1 MQKMERFRLMSKKF
15 AHALLDEEVKDD
27 ERLSK
32 KRLQTAKTATN
43 EGAFKSLQAPTKP
56 PRSHHS
62 MTDSHIRMVAM
73 NNSASSGGQPQFAAS
88 LQASPGM
95 TSRLDAM
102 SIDTGSGSKKKG
114 KR

>member
-1 MQKMERFRLMSKKF
+1 MSKKF
-15 AHALLDEEVKDD
+15 ANALLDEVVKDD
-27 ERLSK
+27 ERQTK

-43 EGAFKSLQAPTKP
+43 EGAFKSPQAPTTP
-56 PRSHHS
+56 PRSS
-62 MTDSHIRMVAM
+62 TLMSDSPIRMSAM

-88 LQASPGM
+88 LQASPGI
-95 TSRLDAM
+95 TSRLEAM

>member
-1 MQKMERFRLMSKKF
+1 MMSKKF

-32 KRLQTAKTATN
+32 KRLQTAKTVTN
-43 EGAFKSLQAPTKP
+43 EGAFKSPQAPTTP
-56 PRSHHS
+56 PRSQHPMS
-62 MTDSHIRMVAM
+62 DSPSRIPAM

-88 LQASPGM
+88 LQALPGM
-95 TSRLDAM
+95 ASRFEAM

-114 KR
+114 RR

>member
-1 MQKMERFRLMSKKF
+1 MSKKF

-43 EGAFKSLQAPTKP
+43 EGAFKSPQAPTTP
-56 PRSHHS
+56 PRASTPMS
-62 MTDSHIRMVAM
+62 DSPMRLAAM

-102 SIDTGSGSKKKG
+102 SIDTGSGSKKKS